1 MVEDDIQ
8 VSVCCLTYNHEE
20 YIRKALDGFL
30 MQKTNFSYEIIIH
43 DDASTDGT
51 IDILKEYQLKY
62 PETIKLL
69 LEDENQW
76 TQYGL
81 DVVRKLLYLQARG
94 KYIAFCE
101 GDDFWIYDGKLQEQ
115 FDLMESHIEMS
126 ACYHNA
132 IIWEQNE
139 DNIRLNIMNHPSGY
153 INDEDVICTT
163 RGWYPTASLFTR
175 TEYIKEQPMFPIS
188 TGDEVC
194 RNYLACR
201 GKLYFINRAWS
212 VYRNFSNGG
221 WNTRYYGDKALA
233 QGHFKDTVLYFREFN
248 QYSQG
253 RFEKYI
259 KERLFQGIIKYRNA
273 HYGTKCS
280 VNELKE
286 CICDLKNVTG
296 HMIDFVLD
304 EYYAVN
310 VIECGD
316 YYQTT
321 IEKQLREVNELY
333 IYGAGTEAM
342 KALIEL
348 DKRHIIPK
356 GFIVSSREG
365 WTSQLLG
372 IPVYGVKELVFNEN
386 MQIWPCL
393 INGREDVLKT
403 LLEKKCS
410 QIIL

>member
-1 MVEDDIQ
+1 MEDDIK
-8 VSVCCLTYNHEE
+8 VSVCCLTYNHRD

-30 MQKTNFSYEIIIH
+30 MQKTSFHYEIVIH

-51 IDILKEYQLKY
+51 IDILKEYQAKY
-62 PETIKLL
+62 PKKIKLL

-76 TQYGL
+76 TQYGV
-81 DVVRKLLYLQARG
+81 DVARKLIYPNVRG

-115 FDLMESHIEMS
+115 YDLMESHMDIS

-132 IIWEQNE
+132 IMWTQNDDIIE
-139 DNIRLNIMNHPSGY
+139 LNVTNHPSGY
-153 INDEDVICTT
+153 ISDEDIICTT
-163 RGWYPTASLFTR
+163 RGWYPTASLFVR
-175 TEYIKEQPMFPIS
+175 TKYIKEQPVLPTS
-188 TGDEVC
+188 TGDEGC

-248 QYSQG
+248 QYSRG

-273 HYGTKCS
+273 HCGVKRS
-280 VNELKE
+280 VNELRSCVSE
-286 CICDLKNVTG
+286 LKNVTE
-296 HMIDFVLD
+296 HTIDFVLD
-304 EYYAVN
+304 EYYAMN
-310 VIECGD
+310 VIECRD
-316 YYQTT
+316 YYQAT
-321 IEKQLREVNELY
+321 IEEQVRVNDELY
-333 IYGAGTEAM
+333 LYGAGTEAM

-348 DKRHIIPK
+348 DKRNITPK
-356 GFIVSSREG
+356 GFIVSNRNG
-365 WTSQLLG
+365 IPSQLLG
-372 IPVYGVKELVFNEN
+372 IPVYEVEKFAFSEKVR
-386 MQIWPCL
+386 IWPCL
-393 INGREDVLKT
+393 INGRENVLKT
-403 LLEKKCS
+403 LYEKKCN
-410 QIIL
+410 QIVL

>member
-1 MVEDDIQ
+1 MEDDVQ
-8 VSVCCLTYNHEE
+8 VSICCLTYNHEE

-30 MQKTNFSYEIIIH
+30 MQKTSFHYEIIIH

-51 IDILKEYQLKY
+51 IDILKEYQSKY

-81 DVVRKLLYLQARG
+81 DVVRKFLYPQVRG
-94 KYIAFCE
+94 KYIALCE

-115 FDLMESHIEMS
+115 YDLMESHIEIS

-139 DNIRLNIMNHPSGY
+139 DNIRLNVMNHPSGY

-175 TEYIKEQPMFPIS
+175 TEYIKEQPVFPIS
-188 TGDEVC
+188 TGDEEW

-212 VYRNFSNGG
+212 VYRSFSSGG
-221 WNTRYYGDKALA
+221 WNTRYYSDKALA
-233 QGHFKDTVLYFREFN
+233 QGHFRDTVLYFREFN
-248 QYSQG
+248 QYSHG
-253 RFEKYI
+253 KFEKYI
-259 KERLFQGIIKYRNA
+259 KRRLFQGIAKYRNA
-273 HYGTKCS
+273 HYGIKSS
-280 VNELKE
+280 VSELKE
-286 CICDLKNVTG
+286 CIDGLKNVTE
-296 HMIDFVLD
+296 HMIDFALD

-310 VIECGD
+310 VIECWD

-333 IYGAGTEAM
+333 IYGAGIEAV

-348 DKRHIIPK
+348 DKRHIVPK
-356 GFIVSSREG
+356 GFIVSNRNG
-365 WTSQLLG
+365 IPLQLLG
-372 IPVYGVKELVFNEN
+372 IPVWEVEKFEFSEN
-386 MQIWPCL
+386 VQIWPCL
-393 INGREDVLKT
+393 INGREDVLKI
-403 LLEKKCS
+403 LNNQKCS
-410 QIIL
+410 QIVI